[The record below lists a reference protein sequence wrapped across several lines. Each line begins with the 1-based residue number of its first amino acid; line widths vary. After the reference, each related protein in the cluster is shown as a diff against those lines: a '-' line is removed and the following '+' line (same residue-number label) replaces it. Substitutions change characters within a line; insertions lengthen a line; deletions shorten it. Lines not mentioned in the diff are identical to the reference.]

1 MNAAVAFA
9 RSFMPS
15 LSNSPRPFP
24 WTQRRVILDG
34 AVLRVLIVDDNQ
46 NAAEALAAY
55 FANERMECRV
65 AFGGVQAIAEGGAWS
80 PHVIVMD
87 ISMPGCNGLKPL
99 VLCGTIEKP
108 VESQFSPSL
117 RSMKR
122 KYVVISSTTNLTAI
136 VRRASLQPIFLH
148 LWLASQPI

>member
-1 MNAAVAFA
+1 
-9 RSFMPS
+9 MPS
-15 LSNSPRPFP
+15 LSNSPRPLP

-87 ISMPGCNGLKPL
+87 ISMPGCNGFEAARTLRDDPKTGGITILAFTAFDETEVRRHL
-99 VLCGTIEKP
+99 VDHDFDGYCQKGQP
-108 VESQFSPSL
+108 P
-117 RSMKR
+117 
-122 KYVVISSTTNLTAI
+122 TNLLALI
-136 VRRASLQPIFLH
+136 ASFTTE
-148 LWLASQPI
+148 